1 MTKAIILTFLFVAMS
16 GFKAV
21 AQTPAAIFSQTI
33 TISLAETTVEVRV
46 DGLSCPF
53 CAYGL
58 EKKLKKI
65 DGMKDLKIDIKN
77 GLVTFSLTE
86 GKTVDEKTI
95 RKIVKDAGFTAKE
108 IKFSN

>member
-1 MTKAIILTFLFVAMS
+1 MKKAIILTILFVAMI

-21 AQTPAAIFSQTI
+21 VQTHAAVSSQTI
-33 TISLAETTVEVRV
+33 TISLSETKIEVRV

-65 DGMKDLKIDIKN
+65 DGIKDLKIDIKN
-77 GLVTFSLTE
+77 GLVTFSLKE
-86 GKTVDEKTI
+86 GKSVDEKTLV
-95 RKIVKDAGFTAKE
+95 KIVKDAGFTAKE

>member
-1 MTKAIILTFLFVAMS
+1 MVKSFITLLLFIVIIGSPVYAQDHAGVFSHIDAALT
-16 GFKAV
+16 
-21 AQTPAAIFSQTI
+21 
-33 TISLAETTVEVRV
+33 AETKVEVRV

-65 DGMKDLKIDIKN
+65 DGIKDLKIDIKN
-77 GLVTFSLTE
+77 GLVTFALKE
-86 GKTVDEKTI
+86 GKSVDEKTI
-95 RKIVKDAGFTAKE
+95 VKIVKDAGFTAKE